1 MNKDYYKILG
11 VGKTAT
17 EEEIKKAYR
26 KLAHQHHPDKQGGDE
41 GKFKEVNEAYQV
53 LSNKEK
59 RAQYDR
65 FGQVFEGGQGGGNP
79 FAGGFSGADFNGF
92 GFGQGGQPG
101 AGFNWN
107 FGGGGERDINDIFE
121 TIFEQFGGSAGR
133 RKTYAQGSD
142 VETVQEITLEEA
154 FRGVKRT
161 LNFKTY
167 LVCGDCEGLGHDKSK
182 GFATCTV
189 CGGRGEINVERKTFF
204 GQFAQVKVCHECSG
218 SGQLPKAPCPN
229 CKGKGRVSGN
239 KEVNISIAP
248 GVEDGQIIKIQ
259 GGGEAGERQGGVGD
273 LYAVVKIKPHPVFTR
288 KKEDLFMTKDINV
301 SEALLEKEIS
311 IPDISGEKFSV
322 KIPGGFSL
330 QEKMKVS
337 HRGMPKFGSSSRGDL
352 HISFNLKLPKRVSSR
367 ARKLLEDLENEL

>member
-1 MNKDYYKILG
+1 M
-11 VGKTAT
+11 
-17 EEEIKKAYR
+17 
-26 KLAHQHHPDKQGGDE
+26 GGNE
-41 GKFKEVNEAYQV
+41 AKFKEVNEAYQI

-59 RAQYDR
+59 RGQYDR

-79 FAGGFSGADFNGF
+79 FGGGFPNDFG

-107 FGGGGERDINDIFE
+107 FGGADQGDINDIFE

-133 RKTYAQGSD
+133 RRQTYAQGSD
-142 VETVQEITLEEA
+142 IETVQELTLEEA

-167 LVCGDCEGLGHDKSK
+167 LVCADCQGLGHDKSK
-182 GFATCTV
+182 GFVTCTV
-189 CGGRGEINVERKTFF
+189 CNGRGEINVERKTFF
-204 GQFAQVKVCHECSG
+204 GQFAQVRVCHECSG

-229 CKGKGRVSGN
+229 CKGKGRISGN
-239 KEVNISIAP
+239 KEVNMSIAS

-259 GGGEAGERQGGVGD
+259 GGGEAGERNGGVGD
-273 LYAVVKIKPHPVFTR
+273 LYAVVRIKPHPVFTR
-288 KKEDLFMTKDINV
+288 KKEDLFMTKDINI

-311 IPDISGEKFSV
+311 IADIGGEKFSV
-322 KIPGGFSL
+322 KILGGFSL
-330 QEKMKVS
+330 QEKMKVP

-352 HISFNLKLPKRVSSR
+352 YISFNLKLPKRVSSR
-367 ARKLLEDLENEL
+367 AKKLLEDLGDEL

>member
-1 MNKDYYKILG
+1 MAKDYYKVLG
-11 VGKTAT
+11 VANTAT

-26 KLAHQHHPDKQGGDE
+26 KLAHQHHPDKQGGNE
-41 GKFKEVNEAYQV
+41 SKFKEVNEAYQV

-65 FGQVFEGGQGGGNP
+65 FGQVFDGGGQGGGNP
-79 FAGGFSGADFNGF
+79 FAGGFPGADFGGF
-92 GFGQGGQPG
+92 GSQPG

-107 FGGGGERDINDIFE
+107 FGGADQGDINDIFE

-133 RKTYAQGSD
+133 RRQTYAQGSD
-142 VETVQEITLEEA
+142 VETAQEITLEEA
-154 FRGVKRT
+154 FRGLKRN

-167 LVCGDCEGLGHDKSK
+167 LVCSECQGLGHDKSK
-182 GFATCTV
+182 GFETCSV

-218 SGQLPKAPCPN
+218 SGQLPKAPCSN

-239 KEVNISIAP
+239 KEVTINIDP
-248 GVEDGQIIKIQ
+248 GVEDGQIIKIP
-259 GGGEAGERQGGVGD
+259 GGGEAGERNGGVGD
-273 LYAVVKIKPHPVFTR
+273 LYAVVKIKPHSVFTR
-288 KKEDLFMTKDINV
+288 KKEDLFMNKDIGV
-301 SEALLEKEIS
+301 AEALLEKEIP
-311 IPDISGEKFSV
+311 IVDISGEKFPV

-330 QEKMKVS
+330 QEKMRVS

-352 HISFNLKLPKRVSSR
+352 YISFNLKLPKRVSSR
-367 ARKLLEDLENEL
+367 AKKLLEDLENEI